1 MRKLFIFL
9 GLVFCIDMTYAQ
21 LDTSLILSKNL
32 SRTVQTYTYKA
43 GKVQAHSSIVYFTDG
58 HKLIEAGFWKE
69 IDRLTA
75 QGKIP
80 PAYYVFV
87 SSLDPDNPAT
97 DFREEYF
104 FCNQNYLDFF
114 AQELIPTIEDK
125 LGVRFLAKNRGL
137 VGVSFGGLNAAYF
150 SAKSKDLFQNYA
162 LLSPITYPGKKLMQH
177 IAFSS
182 NQNLRIFLSTGK
194 LDAEN
199 YLVPLQQMYQSKG
212 YTLAVLNTGG
222 DHSFDNWRQ
231 QLEAVLTFVARPH

>member
-1 MRKLFIFL
+1 MRKLLILL
-9 GLVFCIDMTYAQ
+9 GLVFCIEMTHAQ

-32 SRTVQTYTYKA
+32 SRTVQAYTYKA
-43 GKVQAHSSIVYFTDG
+43 GKVQTNASIVYFTDG
-58 HKLIEAGFWKE
+58 QKLLEAGFWKE
-69 IDRLTA
+69 IDRLTT

-87 SSLDPDNPAT
+87 STLDPDNPAN
-97 DFREEYF
+97 DLREEYF

-125 LGVRFLAKNRGL
+125 LGVHFQAKNRGL

-150 SAKSKDLFQNYA
+150 SAKSKNLFQNYA
-162 LLSPITYPGKKLMQH
+162 LLSPITYPGKKLMQY
-177 IAFSS
+177 ITFSS

-199 YLVPLQQMYQSKG
+199 YLEPLQQMYQSKG
-212 YTLAVLNTGG
+212 YTLAVLHNEG
-222 DHSFDNWRQ
+222 DHNFENWRQ
-231 QLEAVLTFVARPH
+231 QLEVVLNFVSQQH